1 MSERM
6 SWLQDESALRW
17 NLLEDEPDACIVVSE
32 RMELVY
38 LNEAAR
44 RLVPADWF
52 GKRCFEVLP
61 TADKMCA
68 LHCPKIAAVS
78 ESSEVVYCEE
88 TTQTDRDDGTYG
100 VGLIPL
106 GSARQDEARAVFVL
120 RRKDLN
126 AREEDFKARLVDDA
140 GRVRSKIAR
149 AES

>member
-1 MSERM
+1 MSNSRP
-6 SWLQDESALRW
+6 WLQDESALRW

-38 LNEAAR
+38 LNGAAR

-52 GKRCFEVLP
+52 GRRCFEVLP
-61 TADKMCA
+61 VADEMCA

-88 TTQTDRDDGTYG
+88 TTRLSGGATTYG

-106 GSARQDEARAVFVL
+106 GTGRKDEARAVFVL
-120 RRKDLN
+120 RRKDPD
-126 AREEDFKARLVDDA
+126 AGADEFKAQLLSEA
-140 GRVRSKIAR
+140 GHLRSRIAK